1 MSSRYNRPSRNHM
14 HTAGCASCIAA
25 HRVAFFMDITPD
37 ISPALTRSG
46 DKELRSRVRLFGN
59 LLGEILREH
68 AGEDILRAVEA
79 LRKGYIRLRKEE
91 DERLRQRLNAIT
103 ASLGPDELTDVIRAF
118 NLYFSL
124 VNVAEEAFQ
133 HRERRKQLRKHDRLW
148 RGSFMRTLEDLHN
161 EGIAPGQMQTLL
173 DKMLYMPVFTAH
185 PTEAKR
191 RTIMYALRRIF
202 LISEKLDD
210 TRLGVGERNEIKAEI
225 KQQIQVLWK
234 TDEVRAHKP
243 TVEDEIRNGL
253 YFFRESLFEAVPKT
267 YRYLE
272 KAVRTVYGSRD
283 FAPAINVPGGLIRYG
298 SWIGGDRDGNPLVK
312 PETTVLALRLH
323 MREVIAIYLDKV
335 EALGRR
341 LTHSSDLC
349 SFTQEFTD
357 SLATDEARYNH
368 ACDDFPRAYEKELYR
383 RKLFIMAARLRLNLA
398 TIDQRI
404 ENPEQA
410 VDARLGDYSTED
422 ELMHDL
428 QLVRAS
434 LLADGDENVADADLQ
449 DLVRL
454 VETFGFFLMH
464 LDIRQESTRHTAAI
478 SEILRL
484 LPGAT
489 DYDALDE
496 AARQRLLT
504 DGLVGTPP
512 AIDRSRLSSET
523 RETLEVFDVMM
534 HMQDEISL
542 RAFGNYVI
550 SMTHTASHILEVMYL
565 AWLSGLA
572 GLRGDQ
578 WFCRISIS
586 PLFETI
592 EDLAHAE
599 DVLSQL
605 LENAT
610 YRTLLSN
617 TGNCQE
623 IMLGYSDS
631 CKDGGILASNWGLYE
646 AQKKII
652 EITDR
657 YDIEV
662 RLFHG
667 RGGTIGRGGGPTH
680 EAILSQ
686 PPGTVHGQIKFT
698 EQGEVLHYK
707 YSNTETA
714 VYELSMG
721 MTGLLK
727 ASRALVKPAE
737 QDRRDYMGIMDE
749 ITVIGE
755 QCYRELIDGTPGL
768 FDYFYEVTPV
778 TEIGLMNIGS
788 RPSHRKQQDRSKTSI
803 RAIPWVFGW
812 AQSRHTLP
820 AWYGLGSALQAW
832 RNDDPARL
840 GRLQKMYREWP
851 FFRSLL
857 GNIQMSLFKGEMN
870 IARMYTQLAQDP
882 VLADKIYTKISE
894 EYRRTVT
901 QVLNI
906 SGSKHLL
913 EENPALGL
921 SLYRRNPYLDPLNNI
936 QVTLLSRYRDTGLSD
951 EQRECWLH
959 PLLRSINAIASGM
972 RNTG

>member
-1 MSSRYNRPSRNHM
+1 M
-14 HTAGCASCIAA
+14 
-25 HRVAFFMDITPD
+25 VITKD
-37 ISPALTRSG
+37 ISPVLTPTG

-59 LLGEILREH
+59 LLGEVLREH
-68 AGEDILRAVEA
+68 AGEDILRAVES
-79 LRKGYIRLRKEE
+79 LRKGYIRLRKQE
-91 DERLRQRLNAIT
+91 DEKLRERLTRIT
-103 ASLGPDELTDVIRAF
+103 TGLGPDELTDIIRAF

-133 HRERRKQLRKHDRLW
+133 HSERRKQMRKHDRLW
-148 RGSFMRTLEDLHN
+148 RGSFTRTLEDLHN
-161 EGIAPGQMQTLL
+161 EGIDPEQIQQLLNQTLYL
-173 DKMLYMPVFTAH
+173 PVFTAH
-185 PTEAKR
+185 PTEAIR
-191 RTIMYALRRIF
+191 RTVMYTLRRIF

-210 TRLGVGERNEIKAEI
+210 TRLGVNERNEIRADI

-243 TVEDEIRNGL
+243 TVEDEIRSGL

-272 KAVRTVYGSRD
+272 KAVRREYGSRE
-283 FAPAINVPGGLIRYG
+283 FAPSVSVPGGLIRFG
-298 SWIGGDRDGNPLVK
+298 SWIGGDRDGNPFVK
-312 PETTVLALRLH
+312 PHTTALALRLH
-323 MREVIAIYLDKV
+323 MQEVLAMYLHRVND
-335 EALGRR
+335 LGRR
-341 LTHSSDLC
+341 LTHSSHLC
-349 SFTQEFTD
+349 SFTTGFTD
-357 SLATDEARYNH
+357 SLSSDERRFAE
-368 ACDDFPRAYEKELYR
+368 ACIDFPRAYENEPYR
-383 RKLFIMAARLRLNLA
+383 RKLHLMAYRLRLNLSA
-398 TIDQRI
+398 VDERL
-404 ENPEQA
+404 ENPDCEPGAQA
-410 VDARLGDYSTED
+410 VGYASED
-422 ELMHDL
+422 DFLNDL
-428 QLVRAS
+428 LLIRQS
-434 LLADGDENVADADLQ
+434 LLASGDDNVADAKLQ

-464 LDIRQESTRHTAAI
+464 LDVRQESTRHTAAV
-478 SEILRL
+478 SEL
-484 LPGAT
+484 LEQLPDT
-489 DYDALDE
+489 TNYDALDE
-496 AARQRLLT
+496 AARQQLLT
-504 DGLVGTPP
+504 NSIKGPAP
-512 AIDRSRLSSET
+512 AIDRSRLTDET
-523 RETLEVFDVMM
+523 RETLEVFDVMV

-542 RAFGNYVI
+542 HAFGNYVI
-550 SMTHTASHILEVMYL
+550 SMTHTASHILEVMFL
-565 AWLSGLA
+565 AWLTGLA
-572 GLRGDQ
+572 GKRGDD

-592 EDLAHAE
+592 EDLDHAE

-605 LENAT
+605 LGNDT
-610 YRTLLSN
+610 YRALLHNSDK
-617 TGNCQE
+617 CQE

-631 CKDGGILASNWGLYE
+631 CKDGGILASNWGLYD

-652 EITDR
+652 AITDR
-657 YDIEV
+657 YDIQP

-680 EAILSQ
+680 ESILSQ

-698 EQGEVLHYK
+698 EQGEVLRYK

-721 MTGLLK
+721 ITGLLK

-755 QCYRELIDGTPGL
+755 TCYRDLIDNTPGL

-778 TEIGLMNIGS
+778 TEIGLLNIGS

-840 GRLQKMYREWP
+840 ARLQEMYRQWP

-857 GNIQMSLFKGEMN
+857 GNIQMALFKGEMN
-870 IARMYTQLAQDP
+870 IAHMYTGLANDP
-882 VLADKIYTKISE
+882 ALAEEIFAKIRN
-894 EYRRTVT
+894 EYRLTVT
-901 QVLNI
+901 QVLGI
-906 SGSKHLL
+906 SGTHQLL

-936 QVTLLSRYRDTGLSD
+936 QVTLLSRYRDTKLTD
-951 EQRECWLH
+951 EQRDRWLH